1 MSGYELLDAF
11 DSHLASVISFFVAY
25 ISATS
30 AFLVVAYLAAP
41 RLPSLV
47 ARLVVGLYS
56 LTAVFF
62 LMIFQRHWTSMLTI
76 RDQMGDA
83 GLSWYPAVYEP
94 PWVLPTA
101 MWVGVIVMSIL
112 YVGSVWYFVSARRGT
127 DGEN

>member
-1 MSGYELLDAF
+1 MSGYELLDSF
-11 DSHLASVISFFVAY
+11 DSHLASVISFFLAY

-30 AFLVVAYLAAP
+30 AFLVVAYLTAP
-41 RLPSLV
+41 QLPRLV

-76 RDQMGDA
+76 RDQMADT

-94 PWVLPTA
+94 RWILPIT
-101 MWVGVIVMSIL
+101 MWFGVIVMSVL
-112 YVGSVWYFVSARRGT
+112 YVGSVWYFVSVRRGS
-127 DGEN
+127 DGDN